1 MSGMV
6 RRVLV
11 LAFVALLFAGVFTP
25 GAGATTA
32 SVDGT
37 ALSAGDGIDAPVLD
51 RLRPAASSSGL
62 SRVDTDGVL
71 EQPTRSA
78 VYGAIEAS
86 PGTDLD
92 SIATSV
98 GVTKSTVRYHVGV
111 LREADLVAAT
121 EVAGSLRFAPAETN
135 VELAGILEAEA
146 TSAVLTAVAANEPA
160 SVRTVATAADRAPS
174 TASYHLSALED
185 RGFVERERRGEAVVT
200 MLSERTRSA
209 IEDGLLTTEE

>member
-37 ALSAGDGIDAPVLD
+37 ALSAGDGIDTPVLD
-51 RLRPAASSSGL
+51 RLRPAA
-62 SRVDTDGVL
+62 
-71 EQPTRSA
+71 
-78 VYGAIEAS
+78 YGAIEAS

-174 TASYHLSALED
+174 TASYHLSSLEE